1 MSIMGIDGTIDVE
14 CDDCGGI
21 DKFPAHL
28 DMLAVIDWHCPPC
41 IAKRFD
47 LRKKPRSITLHIS
60 KCEEHVFEKMKE
72 AIGKM
77 AVDCHP
83 IIGSYSVESET
94 HKIE

>member
-1 MSIMGIDGTIDVE
+1 MSIKGIRGWMDME
-14 CDDCGGI
+14 CDDCGTAASV
-21 DKFPAHL
+21 PAHTRL
-28 DMLAVIDWHCPPC
+28 LSSEWHCSSC
-41 IAKRFD
+41 MSRDAVK
-47 LRKKPRSITLHIS
+47 LPRSITLHIS